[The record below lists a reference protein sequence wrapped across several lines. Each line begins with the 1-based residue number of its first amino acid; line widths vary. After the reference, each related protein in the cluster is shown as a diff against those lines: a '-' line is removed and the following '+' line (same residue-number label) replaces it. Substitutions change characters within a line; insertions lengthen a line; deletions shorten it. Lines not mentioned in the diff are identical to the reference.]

1 MKTENYASRFAQ
13 YFGASRAYP
22 FWKGRVA
29 LYAILK
35 AMGIGSG
42 DEVILPGYT
51 CVVDVNPIMYL
62 GAKPVYVD
70 IEPATFNIN
79 PELLEDKITDKTK
92 VILAQHTYGYPCEL
106 DAIMEIAN
114 RRGVVVIE
122 DSCLAV
128 GSKYK
133 GKIVGTFGKAAYF
146 SSQWNKTYTTG
157 IGGMVL
163 TNDSQLAESIEIL
176 CRKELCPPSKK
187 EIMMLMAELAVYRAF
202 VYPRTTALAQTVF
215 RIFTKMGIVVGSSK
229 FKEYAA
235 SPAEPDFFKAMST
248 IQASSGLRQLEKIE
262 ANIAHRKKMTDLYDK
277 MLKER
282 GWPARQYDVSI
293 IDPVMVRYPVRIKEK
308 DKALAK
314 AAKEGIELGSWF
326 DSPLHQIETSLQ
338 AYGYQSGM
346 CPQGEKA
353 AREVV
358 NLPLHPR
365 TNEKTVKRIVGFVT
379 QFTTVV

>member
-1 MKTENYASRFAQ
+1 MKTKMKTENYASRFAQ

-326 DSPLHQIETSLQ
+326 DSPLHHKGL
-338 AYGYQSGM
+338 
-346 CPQGEKA
+346 
-353 AREVV
+353 
-358 NLPLHPR
+358 
-365 TNEKTVKRIVGFVT
+365 F
-379 QFTTVV
+379 